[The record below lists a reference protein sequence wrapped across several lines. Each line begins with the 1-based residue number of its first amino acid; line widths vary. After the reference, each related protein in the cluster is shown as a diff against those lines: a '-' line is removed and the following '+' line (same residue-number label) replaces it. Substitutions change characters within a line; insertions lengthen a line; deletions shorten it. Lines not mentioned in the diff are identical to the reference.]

1 MNSPLAEGKLVS
13 AAPAFSRDEFNWSDS
28 LEESPEL
35 INTNLKSLDSVCN
48 NCSRFLFELFWFLA
62 AEELAPARVVL
73 VEEEE
78 VEEVF
83 SPGVVVVVVVVVV
96 LTWPAGVAKWERRR
110 ETLDT

>member
-13 AAPAFSRDEFNWSDS
+13 AAPAFSRDEFNWSES

-48 NCSRFLFELFWFLA
+48 NFSRFLFELFWFLA